1 MKKFARKSAFGRA
14 ILLPVL
20 LFSGHST
27 WVGAAEPEIS
37 KSECKQCIKYYGWRG
52 DLDFGLAYAS
62 DDSFRFGDYR
72 GVEEK
77 GFYAAVDGDVHFR
90 DRQGRYFD
98 LYMRNLGLD
107 SRQLDMRGGNQGRYE
122 LRFAWSEIPKYRGYG
137 TQTPYLGVGSDN
149 LTLPADWVPAS
160 STGGMT
166 ALGSSLVVAPLK
178 TQRKTLDAGLTLNFA
193 RNWSYLVDFQRQEK
207 KGTRSLGAG
216 LFFNNATIL
225 PAPVDFTTN
234 QFDMGLS
241 WTGRRGQVRFGFIGS
256 YFDNGNNSLT
266 WENPFTSGVNNQLLR
281 AALEPENEYYQF
293 NLSGAFAFS
302 PRVRLSGQAAT
313 GRLSQNDPF
322 IPYSINPVYS
332 DLALPRSSLNG
343 KLDTSTL
350 NLAGKL
356 SARLNSKLSF
366 TARARLDER
375 DNRTP
380 VDIYTPVTTDLVA
393 AGERY
398 NRPYSYERQ
407 QYSADLRFRAHR
419 IVRLSGG
426 ARQENID
433 RTLQAVARSKE
444 TTWWGEAK
452 FTPFVAAQLRFK
464 LESSK
469 RDVSDYLQP
478 DDGGPVDHP
487 LMRKFNQADRDRER
501 ARIELDLA
509 PAEALGINLSY
520 FRANSDYRKSE
531 LGLQESDEKSYS
543 INLNYAVGKK
553 VTLYAFLSRD
563 DIDADI
569 VNATGATAVPWNAAT
584 RDRIKTAGL
593 GLSSRM
599 NDKSS
604 IGFDFVSSE
613 SKGDISVQ
621 TTLDEE
627 PFNPLRTDLRNAK
640 VHFDYEVNDQWGY
653 KLYAEYER
661 FSSQD
666 WAIDGLGVDGIGSVL
681 TMGEQSPEYK
691 AWYFRV
697 QASYRF

>member
-1 MKKFARKSAFGRA
+1 MKKFASKSGFSMVF
-14 ILLPVL
+14 LLPAM
-20 LFSGHST
+20 LFSMQAAL
-27 WVGAAEPEIS
+27 VGAAEPEVS

-72 GVEEK
+72 GVAEK
-77 GFYAAVDGDVHFR
+77 GFYAAVDGDIHFR
-90 DRQGRYFD
+90 NQQGRYFD
-98 LYMRNLGLD
+98 LYARNLGLD
-107 SRQLDMRGGNQGRYE
+107 SRRLDMRGGNQGRYE

-149 LTLPADWVPAS
+149 LTLPVDWVPAS
-160 STGGMT
+160 GTGGMT
-166 ALGSSLVVAPLK
+166 ALDRSLVIAPLK
-178 TQRKTLDAGLTLNFA
+178 TQRKTLEAGLTLKFA

-207 KGTRSLGAG
+207 KGTRSFGAG

-241 WTGRRGQVRFGFIGS
+241 WSGRRGQVRLGFVGS
-256 YFDNGNNSLT
+256 YFDNGNDSLT
-266 WENPFTSGVNNQLLR
+266 WQNPFTSSVNNRWLR
-281 AALEPENEYYQF
+281 AALEPGNEYYQF
-293 NLSGAFAFS
+293 NLSGAFAVS
-302 PRVRLSGQAAT
+302 SRVRLSGQAAI
-313 GRLSQNDPF
+313 GRLSQDDPF

-332 DLALPRSSLNG
+332 DLPLPRTSLDG

-350 NLAGKL
+350 NLTGKL
-356 SARLNSKLSF
+356 SARLNNRLSF
-366 TARARLDER
+366 TARARLNER

-380 VDIYTPVTTDLVA
+380 VDIYTPITTDLVPT
-393 AGERY
+393 GERY

-407 QYSADLRFRAHR
+407 QYSADLRFRANR
-419 IVRLSGG
+419 TTRLSGG

-444 TTWWGEAK
+444 TTWWGEARW
-452 FTPFVAAQLRFK
+452 TPIATAQLRFK
-464 LESSK
+464 FESSQ
-469 RDVSDYLQP
+469 RDVSDYSQP
-478 DDGGPVDHP
+478 EDGGPADHP

-509 PAEALGINLSY
+509 PVEALGINLSY
-520 FRANSDYRKSE
+520 IRANADYRKSE

-553 VTLYAFLSRD
+553 VTLYAFLTRD

-569 VNATGATAVPWNAAT
+569 VSAAGISSVPWNAAT

-593 GLSSRM
+593 GISGRISE
-599 NDKSS
+599 KSN
-604 IGFDFVSSE
+604 IGFDFVSSV

-621 TTLDEE
+621 ATLDEE
-627 PFNPLRTDLRNAK
+627 PFKPLRTDLSNAK
-640 VHFDYEVNDQWGY
+640 VHFDYEVNDLWSY
-653 KLYAEYER
+653 KLYVEYEN

-666 WAIDGLGVDGIGSVL
+666 WAIDGLGVDGVSPVL

-697 QASYRF
+697 QANYRF